1 MKGKDVSYRRAASVV
16 CRRIA
21 GEYLLV
27 PVSGELAGLQVIFTL
42 NPVGHCIWE
51 SLAEERTAE
60 DLQRRLAERFDVE
73 AAEARRDV
81 DSFLDSLAEEGLVT
95 TVTA

>member
-1 MKGKDVSYRRAASVV
+1 VTKKNVIYRRAASVV

-27 PVSGELAGLQVIFTL
+27 PVTGELAGLQVIFTL
-42 NPVGHCIWE
+42 NPAGHCIWE

-60 DLQRRLAERFDVE
+60 DLQRRLAERFDVG
-73 AAEARRDV
+73 AAQARRDV
-81 DSFLDSLAEEGLVT
+81 DGFLGSLTEEGLVT